1 VTAPLSG
8 KGGGKP
14 FGTLVNELVSMVV
27 AYFRQETVD
36 PLRSIGRFVALGFAG
51 AILMSLGAGMAAL
64 TVVRLVQTET
74 GRHLHG
80 DLTWVPY
87 AGGFI
92 VAIAGSG
99 WAVSRIMKG
108 QAQR

>member
-1 VTAPLSG
+1 MTAPRG
-8 KGGGKP
+8 EKP
-14 FGTLVNELVSMVV
+14 FGTLLSELVGMVV

-36 PLRSIGRFVALGFAG
+36 PLRSLGRYVALGFAG
-51 AILMSLGAGMAAL
+51 AILMSLGAGMLAL
-64 TVVRLVQTET
+64 TIVRLVQTET

-92 VAIAGSG
+92 VAAAGSG
-99 WAVSRIMKG
+99 WAVSRILKAT
-108 QAQR
+108 AQR